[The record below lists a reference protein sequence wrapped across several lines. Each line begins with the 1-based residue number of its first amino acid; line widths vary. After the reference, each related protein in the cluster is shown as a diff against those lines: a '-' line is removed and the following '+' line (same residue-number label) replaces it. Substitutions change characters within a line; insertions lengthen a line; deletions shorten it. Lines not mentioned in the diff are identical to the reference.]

1 MWTLHC
7 NIFSIFCRISRT
19 PIERP
24 LLIGTGGKSISM
36 NRLQMSLR
44 TKVVLSL
51 TFLMAS
57 AMLLIGMVMLKV
69 SQRDLIQAKVEQGL
83 LLKSSLEQLLTG
95 PLNSSHDRIDLSR
108 SSSLLD
114 GFQDEPLETMTRWNI
129 IVTDQNGLVVYP
141 RPGQEPKDQ
150 RPLPELQRVIRLGL
164 ERVSFSPSHQSFWQQ
179 LPEKIILAAPLVR
192 DRKVI
197 GALRLEASLADV
209 RRSLRGS
216 QKLLLFYIV
225 LDILILVAFGTYMF
239 SKLVVKPVQQL
250 VHTAEGFQEGD
261 EIPDVSAGEQ
271 NELGKLAQALNTML
285 QRLAENKD
293 ELRQHVNSL
302 EQANLELKRAQQ
314 EVIFSE
320 KLASVGRLAAGIAHE
335 IGNPI
340 GIVLGYLELLQRKD
354 IDEAER
360 LELIERMSTEIQ
372 RINQTIRQLLDF
384 SRPGPGERQD
394 IPVHPLIRETLA
406 VLDHQLK
413 KQDIEVVL
421 ELKAETDTVFA
432 KADQLKQVFLNL
444 MVNAA
449 DAMEATNERPQG
461 GQLRIHTRSFAGESL
476 VKKDV
481 GSKPLRRSTDPVAAD
496 FSHLRRIHG
505 TTEDRWIEIQF
516 ADTGVGITQ
525 EDQERVFDP
534 FFTTKEAGK
543 GTGLGLSVSIQII
556 ETLGGR
562 MEVNSRSGEETVVSI
577 LLPVSDEEAKQRLG
591 DREQK
596 AANEGSVKGQ

>member
-1 MWTLHC
+1 
-7 NIFSIFCRISRT
+7 
-19 PIERP
+19 
-24 LLIGTGGKSISM
+24 M
-36 NRLQMSLR
+36 NRFQMSLR

-57 AMLLIGMVMLKV
+57 AMLLIGMVMLRV
-69 SQRDLIQAKVEQGL
+69 SQRDLVQAKVEQGL

-95 PLNSSHDRIDLSR
+95 PLNSSRDKIDLSR

-114 GFQDEPLETMTRWNI
+114 GFQGEPLETMTRWKI
-129 IVTDQNGLVVYP
+129 IVADQNGLVVYP
-141 RPGQEPKDQ
+141 RPGQAPTDQ
-150 RPLPELQRVIRLGL
+150 RSLPGLQRVILLGL
-164 ERVSFSPSHQSFWQQ
+164 ERVSFSPPPKSFWQQ
-179 LPEKIILAAPLVR
+179 LPEKIILAAPLAR

-197 GALRLEASLADV
+197 GALQLEASLADV
-209 RRSLRGS
+209 RRSLGRS
-216 QKLLLFYIV
+216 QKFLLFYIV
-225 LDILILVAFGTYMF
+225 LDILIFVAFGTYMF

-250 VHTAEGFQEGD
+250 VQTAEVFQEGD
-261 EIPDVSAGEQ
+261 KIPDVSAGEQ

-293 ELRQHVNSL
+293 ELRQHVISL

-360 LELIERMSTEIQ
+360 LELIGRMSTEIQ

-384 SRPGPGERQD
+384 SRPGPGERQAL
-394 IPVHPLIRETLA
+394 PVHPLIRETLA
-406 VLDHQLK
+406 VLEHQFK
-413 KQDIEVVL
+413 KQEIEVVL
-421 ELKAETDTVFA
+421 ELKAESDTVFA

-481 GSKPLRRSTDPVAAD
+481 GSKPLRRSTDPIAAD

-516 ADTGVGITQ
+516 VDTGVGITQ

-562 MEVNSRSGEETVVSI
+562 MELSSRSGEETRVSI
-577 LLPVSDEEAKQRLG
+577 LLPVSEREEKQR
-591 DREQK
+591 
-596 AANEGSVKGQ
+596 AAESPSTSSGQAGSGQEKTETETR

>member
-1 MWTLHC
+1 
-7 NIFSIFCRISRT
+7 
-19 PIERP
+19 
-24 LLIGTGGKSISM
+24 M

-114 GFQDEPLETMTRWNI
+114 GFQGEPLETMTRWKI
-129 IVTDQNGLVVYP
+129 TVTDQNGLVVYP
-141 RPGQEPKDQ
+141 RRGHEPQDQ

-164 ERVSFSPSHQSFWQQ
+164 ERISFTPSHQSFWQQ
-179 LPEKIILAAPLVR
+179 LPEKIILAAPLAR

-209 RRSLRGS
+209 QRSLGRS

-250 VHTAEGFQEGD
+250 VQTAEGFQEGD

-271 NELGKLAQALNTML
+271 NELGKLAQALNAML

-320 KLASVGRLAAGIAHE
+320 KLASVGRLAAGLAHE

-340 GIVLGYLELLQRKD
+340 GIVLGYLDLLQRKD

-360 LELIERMSTEIQ
+360 LELINRMSTEIQ

-384 SRPGPGERQD
+384 SRPGPGERQT

-413 KQDIEVVL
+413 KQEIEVVL

-432 KADQLKQVFLNL
+432 KTDQLKQVFLNL

-577 LLPVSDEEAKQRLG
+577 MLPVSDEEAKQR
-591 DREQK
+591 
-596 AANEGSVKGQ
+596 AADSRQQAADSKHEAEGSKQLGTGKGSVSGQ

>member
-1 MWTLHC
+1 M
-7 NIFSIFCRISRT
+7 
-19 PIERP
+19 
-24 LLIGTGGKSISM
+24 
-36 NRLQMSLR
+36 
-44 TKVVLSL
+44 VLSL

-69 SQRDLIQAKVEQGL
+69 SQRDLVQAKVEQGL
-83 LLKSSLEQLLTG
+83 LLKGSLEQLLTS
-95 PLNSSHDRIDLSR
+95 PLNSSGNNIDLSKN
-108 SSSLLD
+108 SELLA
-114 GFQDEPLETMTRWNI
+114 GFQAGTPG
-129 IVTDQNGLVVYP
+129 VTTPWEITVADRRGLVLYP
-141 RPGQEPKDQ
+141 KIGKEAVDQ
-150 RPLPELQRVIRLGL
+150 KPLPELQRVMRLGL
-164 ERVSFSPSHQSFWQQ
+164 ESVSFSPSPKSFWQQ
-179 LPEKIILAAPLVR
+179 LPEKIILAAPLAR

-209 RRSLRGS
+209 RLSLGRS

-225 LDILILVAFGTYMF
+225 LDILILVVFGTYMF

-250 VHTAEGFQEGD
+250 VQTAEGFQEGD
-261 EIPDVSAGEQ
+261 KIPDVSAGEQ
-271 NELGKLAQALNTML
+271 NELGKLAQALNAML

-293 ELRQHVNSL
+293 ELRQHVISL
-302 EQANLELKRAQQ
+302 EQTNLELKRAQQ

-354 IDEAER
+354 IDETER
-360 LELIERMSTEIQ
+360 LELIDRMSTEIQ

-384 SRPGPGERQD
+384 SRPGPGERQV

-406 VLDHQLK
+406 VLNHQFR
-413 KQDIEVVL
+413 KQEIEVVL
-421 ELKAETDTVFA
+421 ELKAESDTVFA

-461 GQLRIHTRSFAGESL
+461 GQLRVHTRSFAGESL

-481 GSKPLRRSTDPVAAD
+481 GSKPLRRSTDPIATD
-496 FSHLRRIHG
+496 FSYLRRIHG

-562 MEVNSRSGEETVVSI
+562 MELNSRSGKETKVSI
-577 LLPVSDEEAKQRLG
+577 LLPVSEQKTEGSRQRAAG
-591 DREQK
+591 RGQRAAGRGQQAAGSEQK
-596 AANEGSVKGQ
+596 AADSKQRAVSSRQGTAGSRQ

>member
-1 MWTLHC
+1 
-7 NIFSIFCRISRT
+7 
-19 PIERP
+19 
-24 LLIGTGGKSISM
+24 M

-44 TKVVLSL
+44 TKVIVSL

-69 SQRDLIQAKVEQGL
+69 NQHDLVQAKVEQGL
-83 LLKSSLEQLLTG
+83 LLRGSLVQLLTG
-95 PLNSSHDRIDLSR
+95 PLNSNRDKIDLSR

-114 GFQDEPLETMTRWNI
+114 GIQDEPLETMTRWKI
-129 IVTDQNGLVVYP
+129 TVTDQNGLVVYP
-141 RPGQEPKDQ
+141 RPVQEPNDQ
-150 RPLPELQRVIRLGL
+150 RPVPELQRVIRLGL
-164 ERVSFSPSHQSFWQQ
+164 ESVSFSPSPRSFWQQ
-179 LPEKIILAAPLVR
+179 LPEKIILAAPLYN
-192 DRKVI
+192 DRNVI

-209 RRSLRGS
+209 SQSLARSR
-216 QKLLLFYIV
+216 KLLFFYIV
-225 LDILILVAFGTYMF
+225 LDILILVAFGTYIF

-250 VHTAEGFQEGD
+250 VQTAEGFQEGD
-261 EIPDVSAGEQ
+261 IIPDVSAGEQ
-271 NELGKLAQALNTML
+271 NELGKLAQALNAML

-293 ELRQHVNSL
+293 ELRQHVISL

-340 GIVLGYLELLQRKD
+340 GIVLGYLELLQRED

-360 LELIERMSTEIQ
+360 LELIDRMSTEIQ

-384 SRPGPGERQD
+384 SRPGPGERQV

-406 VLDHQLK
+406 VLDHEFK
-413 KQDIEVVL
+413 KQEIEVVI
-421 ELKAETDTVFA
+421 ELKAESDTVFA

-449 DAMEATNERPQG
+449 DAMEATNERSQG
-461 GQLRIHTRSFAGESL
+461 GQLRVHTRSFAGKSL

-496 FSHLRRIHG
+496 FSQLRRIHG

-525 EDQERVFDP
+525 EDQKRVFDP

-562 MEVNSRSGEETVVSI
+562 MELSSRSGEETKVSI
-577 LLPVSDEEAKQRLG
+577 LLPVSEQEAKQRAEDSPSTHSKSSG
-591 DREQK
+591 QASSGQAGSGQE
-596 AANEGSVKGQ
+596 AEGTEN

>member
-1 MWTLHC
+1 
-7 NIFSIFCRISRT
+7 
-19 PIERP
+19 
-24 LLIGTGGKSISM
+24 M
-36 NRLQMSLR
+36 NRFQMSLR
-44 TKVVLSL
+44 TKVVLGL

-69 SQRDLIQAKVEQGL
+69 SQSDLVQAKIRQGL
-83 LLKSSLEQLLTG
+83 LLKGSLVQLLTS
-95 PLNSSHDRIDLSR
+95 PLNSSGNNIDLSK
-108 SSSLLD
+108 SSALLA
-114 GFQDEPLETMTRWNI
+114 GFQAETPETMTPWEITVADRR
-129 IVTDQNGLVVYP
+129 GLVVYP
-141 RPGQEPKDQ
+141 RIGKEAVEQK
-150 RPLPELQRVIRLGL
+150 PLPELQRIMRLGV
-164 ERVSFSPSHQSFWQQ
+164 ERMSFSPSPKSFWQG
-179 LPEKIILAAPLVR
+179 LPEKIVLAAPLYN
-192 DRKVI
+192 DRNLI
-197 GALRLEASLADV
+197 GALRLVASLADV
-209 RRSLRGS
+209 SQSLARFR
-216 QKLLLFYIV
+216 KLLFFYVV

-250 VHTAEGFQEGD
+250 VQTAEGFQEGD
-261 EIPDVSAGEQ
+261 KIPDVSAGEQ
-271 NELGKLAQALNTML
+271 NELGKLAQALNAML

-293 ELRQHVNSL
+293 ELRQHVISL

-354 IDEAER
+354 IDETER
-360 LELIERMSTEIQ
+360 LELIDRMSTEIQ

-384 SRPGPGERQD
+384 SRPGPGERQVV
-394 IPVHPLIRETLA
+394 PVHPLIRETLA
-406 VLDHQLK
+406 VLDHQFM
-413 KQDIEVVL
+413 KQEIEVVL
-421 ELKAETDTVFA
+421 ELKAELDTVFA
-432 KADQLKQVFLNL
+432 NADQLKQVFLNL
-444 MVNAA
+444 MVNAL
-449 DAMEATNERPQG
+449 DAMEATIERSQG
-461 GQLRIHTRSFAGESL
+461 GQLRVHTRSFAGESL

-481 GSKPLRRSTDPVAAD
+481 GSKPLRRSTDPIAAD

-562 MEVNSRSGEETVVSI
+562 MEVNSRSGEGTKVSI
-577 LLPVSDEEAKQRLG
+577 ILPSFQQRAEEQTDAEKNKL
-591 DREQK
+591 QK
-596 AANEGSVKGQ
+596 LVASPCPRFSGSNHQSANIAVTECRRPKRARKL

>member
-1 MWTLHC
+1 LWTLHC

-95 PLNSSHDRIDLSR
+95 PLNWSHDRIDLSR

-114 GFQDEPLETMTRWNI
+114 GFQGEPLETMTRWNI

-271 NELGKLAQALNTML
+271 NELGKLAQALNAML

-320 KLASVGRLAAGIAHE
+320 KLASVGRLAAGLAHE

-384 SRPGPGERQD
+384 SRPGPGERQE

-421 ELKAETDTVFA
+421 ELEAETDTVFA
-432 KADQLKQVFLNL
+432 KTDQLKQVFLNL

-476 VKKDV
+476 VKKNV
-481 GSKPLRRSTDPVAAD
+481 GSKPLRRSTDPIAAD
-496 FSHLRRIHG
+496 FSHLRQIHG

-577 LLPVSDEEAKQRLG
+577 MLPVSDEEAKQRLG

>member
-1 MWTLHC
+1 
-7 NIFSIFCRISRT
+7 
-19 PIERP
+19 
-24 LLIGTGGKSISM
+24 M

-69 SQRDLIQAKVEQGL
+69 SQRDLVQAKVEQGL
-83 LLKSSLEQLLTG
+83 LLKGSLEQLLTS
-95 PLNSSHDRIDLSR
+95 PLNSSRDRIDLSR

-114 GFQDEPLETMTRWNI
+114 GFQDEPLETMTRWKI
-129 IVTDQNGLVVYP
+129 TVTDQNGLVVYP
-141 RPGQEPKDQ
+141 RPGQEPNDQ
-150 RPLPELQRVIRLGL
+150 RPLPELQRVMRLGL
-164 ERVSFSPSHQSFWQQ
+164 ESVSFSPSPKSFWQQ
-179 LPEKIILAAPLVR
+179 LPEKIILAAPLAR

-209 RRSLRGS
+209 RRSLGRS

-225 LDILILVAFGTYMF
+225 LDILILVVFGTYMF

-250 VHTAEGFQEGD
+250 VQTAEGFQEGD
-261 EIPDVSAGEQ
+261 QIPDVSAGEQ
-271 NELGKLAQALNTML
+271 NELGKLAQALNAML

-293 ELRQHVNSL
+293 ELRQHVISL
-302 EQANLELKRAQQ
+302 EQTNLELKRAQQ

-354 IDEAER
+354 IDETER
-360 LELIERMSTEIQ
+360 LELIDRMSTEIQ

-384 SRPGPGERQD
+384 SRPGPGERQV

-406 VLDHQLK
+406 VLNHQFR
-413 KQDIEVVL
+413 KQEIEVVL
-421 ELKAETDTVFA
+421 ELKAESDTVFA

-461 GQLRIHTRSFAGESL
+461 GQLRVHTRSFAGESL

-481 GSKPLRRSTDPVAAD
+481 GSKPLRRSTDPIAAD
-496 FSHLRRIHG
+496 FSYLRRIHG

-562 MEVNSRSGEETVVSI
+562 MELNSRSGEETKVSI
-577 LLPVSDEEAKQRLG
+577 LLPVSEPEAKQPFDRLRASSQQAE
-591 DREQK
+591 DTK
-596 AANEGSVKGQ
+596 N

>member
-1 MWTLHC
+1 ML
-7 NIFSIFCRISRT
+7 
-19 PIERP
+19 
-24 LLIGTGGKSISM
+24 GTGGKIISM
-36 NRLQMSLR
+36 NRFQTSLR

-69 SQRDLIQAKVEQGL
+69 NQHDLVQAKVEQGL
-83 LLKSSLEQLLTG
+83 LLRGSLVQLLTG
-95 PLNSSHDRIDLSR
+95 PLNSNRDKIDLSR

-114 GFQDEPLETMTRWNI
+114 GIQDEPLETMTRWKI
-129 IVTDQNGLVVYP
+129 TVTDQNGLVVYP
-141 RPGQEPKDQ
+141 RAVQEPNDQ
-150 RPLPELQRVIRLGL
+150 RPVPELQRVIRLGL
-164 ERVSFSPSHQSFWQQ
+164 ESVSFSPSPQSFWKQ
-179 LPEKIILAAPLVR
+179 LPEKIILAAPLSG

-197 GALRLEASLADV
+197 GALRLEASLSDV
-209 RRSLRGS
+209 RRSLGRS

-225 LDILILVAFGTYMF
+225 LDILILVAFGTYIF

-250 VHTAEGFQEGD
+250 VQTAEGFQEGD
-261 EIPDVSAGEQ
+261 RIPDVSAGEQ
-271 NELGKLAQALNTML
+271 NELGKLAQALNAML

-293 ELRQHVNSL
+293 ELQQHVSSL
-302 EQANLELKRAQQ
+302 EQTNLELKRAQQ

-360 LELIERMSTEIQ
+360 LELIDRMSTEIQ

-384 SRPGPGERQD
+384 SRPGPGERQAV
-394 IPVHPLIRETLA
+394 PVHPLIRETLA
-406 VLDHQLK
+406 VLDHEFR
-413 KQDIEVVL
+413 KQEIEVAL
-421 ELKAETDTVFA
+421 ELEAESDTVFA

-461 GQLRIHTRSFAGESL
+461 GQLRVHTRSFAGESL
-476 VKKDV
+476 VKKGV
-481 GSKPLRRSTDPVAAD
+481 GSKPLRRSTDPIAAD
-496 FSHLRRIHG
+496 YSHLRRIHG

-516 ADTGVGITQ
+516 ADNGVGITQ
-525 EDQERVFDP
+525 EDQKRVFDP

-562 MEVNSRSGEETVVSI
+562 MEVNSRSGEGTKVSI
-577 LLPVSDEEAKQRLG
+577 ILPSSQEQAEEQIEAETR
-591 DREQK
+591 
-596 AANEGSVKGQ
+596 

>member
-1 MWTLHC
+1 
-7 NIFSIFCRISRT
+7 
-19 PIERP
+19 
-24 LLIGTGGKSISM
+24 LLLATGGKSMST
-36 NRLQMSLR
+36 NRFQMSLR

-69 SQRDLIQAKVEQGL
+69 SQSDLVQAKIGQGL
-83 LLKSSLEQLLTG
+83 LLKGSLVQLLSS
-95 PLNSSHDRIDLSR
+95 PLNSSGNNIDLSKN
-108 SSSLLD
+108 SALLA
-114 GFQDEPLETMTRWNI
+114 GFPVGTPEATTPWEITVADRR
-129 IVTDQNGLVVYP
+129 GLVVYP
-141 RPGQEPKDQ
+141 RIGKEAVEQK
-150 RPLPELQRVIRLGL
+150 PLPELQRIMRLGV
-164 ERVSFSPSHQSFWQQ
+164 ERMSFSPSPKSFWQG
-179 LPEKIILAAPLVR
+179 LPEKIVLAAPLYN
-192 DRKVI
+192 DRNVI
-197 GALRLEASLADV
+197 GALRLVASLADV
-209 RRSLRGS
+209 RQSLARFR
-216 QKLLLFYIV
+216 KLLFFYVV

-250 VHTAEGFQEGD
+250 VQTAEGFQEGD
-261 EIPDVSAGEQ
+261 TIPDVSAGEQ
-271 NELGKLAQALNTML
+271 NELGKLAQALNAML

-354 IDEAER
+354 IDETER
-360 LELIERMSTEIQ
+360 LELIDRMSTEIQ

-384 SRPGPGERQD
+384 SRPGPGARQV
-394 IPVHPLIRETLA
+394 IPVHPLIRETST
-406 VLDHQLK
+406 VLDHQLR
-413 KQDIEVVL
+413 KQEIEVVL
-421 ELKAETDTVFA
+421 ELKAESDTVFA
-432 KADQLKQVFLNL
+432 NADQLKQVFLNL

-461 GQLRIHTRSFAGESL
+461 GQLTVHTRSFAGESL

-481 GSKPLRRSTDPVAAD
+481 GSKPLRRSTDPIAAD

-505 TTEDRWIEIQF
+505 TTEGRWIEIQF

-534 FFTTKEAGK
+534 FFSTKEAGK

-562 MEVNSRSGEETVVSI
+562 MEVNSRFGEGTKVSI
-577 LLPVSDEEAKQRLG
+577 ILPSFQEQEE
-591 DREQK
+591 EQID
-596 AANEGSVKGQ
+596 AETR

>member
-1 MWTLHC
+1 
-7 NIFSIFCRISRT
+7 
-19 PIERP
+19 
-24 LLIGTGGKSISM
+24 M
-36 NRLQMSLR
+36 NRFQMSLR
-44 TKVVLSL
+44 TKVILSL

-69 SQRDLIQAKVEQGL
+69 SQTDLLQAKIDQGL
-83 LLKSSLEQLLTG
+83 LLKGSLEQLLTS
-95 PLNSSHDRIDLSR
+95 PLNSSGNNIDLSKN
-108 SSSLLD
+108 SELLA
-114 GFQDEPLETMTRWNI
+114 GFQAGTPE
-129 IVTDQNGLVVYP
+129 VTTPWEITVADRRGLVVYP
-141 RPGQEPKDQ
+141 KIGKEAVEQK
-150 RPLPELQRVIRLGL
+150 PLPGLQRVMRLGV
-164 ERVSFSPSHQSFWQQ
+164 ESVSFSPSPKSFWQG
-179 LPEKIILAAPLVR
+179 LPEKIVLAAPLYN
-192 DRKVI
+192 DRNVI
-197 GALRLEASLADV
+197 GALRLETPLADV
-209 RRSLRGS
+209 RQSLARSRN
-216 QKLLLFYIV
+216 LLFFYIV
-225 LDILILVAFGTYMF
+225 LDILILVAFGTYIF

-250 VHTAEGFQEGD
+250 VQTAEGFQEGD
-261 EIPDVSAGEQ
+261 KIPDVSAGEQ
-271 NELGKLAQALNTML
+271 NELGMLSQALNAML

-293 ELRQHVNSL
+293 ELRQHVISL

-354 IDEAER
+354 IDETER
-360 LELIERMSTEIQ
+360 LELIDRMSTEIQ

-384 SRPGPGERQD
+384 SRPSPGERQV

-406 VLDHQLK
+406 VLNHQFR
-413 KQDIEVVL
+413 KQEIEVVL
-421 ELKAETDTVFA
+421 ELEAESDTVFA

-461 GQLRIHTRSFAGESL
+461 GQLRVHTRSFAGESL
-476 VKKDV
+476 VKKDF
-481 GSKPLRRSTDPVAAD
+481 GSKPLRRSTDPIATD
-496 FSHLRRIHG
+496 YSHLRRIHA

-525 EDQERVFDP
+525 EDQARVFDP
-534 FFTTKEAGK
+534 FFTTKEVGK

-562 MEVNSRSGEETVVSI
+562 MELSSRSGEETKVSI
-577 LLPVSDEEAKQRLG
+577 LLPVSEQEAKQRAG
-591 DREQK
+591 KD
-596 AANEGSVKGQ
+596 

>member
-1 MWTLHC
+1 LWTLHC

-114 GFQDEPLETMTRWNI
+114 GFQGEPLETMTRWKI
-129 IVTDQNGLVVYP
+129 TVTDQNGLVVYP
-141 RPGQEPKDQ
+141 RRGHEPQDQ

-164 ERVSFSPSHQSFWQQ
+164 ERISFTPSHQSFWQQ
-179 LPEKIILAAPLVR
+179 LPEKIILAAPLAR

-209 RRSLRGS
+209 QRSLGRS

-250 VHTAEGFQEGD
+250 VQTAEGFQEGD

-271 NELGKLAQALNTML
+271 NELGKLAQALNAML

-320 KLASVGRLAAGIAHE
+320 KLASVGRLAAGLAHE

-340 GIVLGYLELLQRKD
+340 GIVLGYLDLLQRKD

-360 LELIERMSTEIQ
+360 LELINRMSTEIQ

-384 SRPGPGERQD
+384 SRPGPGERQT

-413 KQDIEVVL
+413 KQEIEVVL

-432 KADQLKQVFLNL
+432 KTDQLKQVFLNL

-577 LLPVSDEEAKQRLG
+577 MLPVSDEEAKQRLG

-596 AANEGSVKGQ
+596 AANEGSVNGQ

>member
-1 MWTLHC
+1 
-7 NIFSIFCRISRT
+7 
-19 PIERP
+19 
-24 LLIGTGGKSISM
+24 M
-36 NRLQMSLR
+36 NRFQMSLR

-69 SQRDLIQAKVEQGL
+69 SQTDLVQAKVEQGL
-83 LLKSSLEQLLTG
+83 LLKGALEQLLTS
-95 PLNSSHDRIDLSR
+95 PLNSSGEKIDLAKNSEV
-108 SSSLLD
+108 LA
-114 GFQDEPLETMTRWNI
+114 GFQAGSPGAMSFWEITVANREG
-129 IVTDQNGLVVYP
+129 QVVYP
-141 RPGQEPKDQ
+141 RVGNEPINQ
-150 RPLPELQRVIRLGL
+150 QPLPGLQRVMRLEL
-164 ERVSFSPSHQSFWQQ
+164 EKLSFSPSPGSFWQQ
-179 LPEKIILAAPLVR
+179 LPEKIILAAPLYH

-197 GALRLEASLADV
+197 GALRLEASLTDV
-209 RRSLRGS
+209 SQSLGRS

-225 LDILILVAFGTYMF
+225 VDILVLVAFGTYIF

-250 VHTAEGFQEGD
+250 VQTAEGFQEGD
-261 EIPDVSAGEQ
+261 KIPDVSAGEQ
-271 NELGKLAQALNTML
+271 NELGMLSQALNSML
-285 QRLAENKD
+285 QRLEENKD
-293 ELRQHVNSL
+293 ELRQHVISL

-340 GIVLGYLELLQRKD
+340 GIVLGYLDLLQRKD
-354 IDEAER
+354 IDETER
-360 LELIERMSTEIQ
+360 LELIDRMSTEIQ

-384 SRPGPGERQD
+384 SRPGPGERQV
-394 IPVHPLIRETLA
+394 IQVHPLIRETLA
-406 VLDHQLK
+406 VLDHQFR
-413 KQDIEVVL
+413 KQEIEVVL
-421 ELKAETDTVFA
+421 ELEAESDTVFA

-461 GQLRIHTRSFAGESL
+461 GQLRVHTRSFAGESL

-481 GSKPLRRSTDPVAAD
+481 GSKPLRRSTDPIAAD
-496 FSHLRRIHG
+496 FSYLRRIHG

-516 ADTGVGITQ
+516 ADNGVGITQ

-562 MEVNSRSGEETVVSI
+562 MELKSRSGEETKVSI
-577 LLPVSDEEAKQRLG
+577 LLPVSEQEAKQR
-591 DREQK
+591 
-596 AANEGSVKGQ
+596 AEGSKQ

>member
-1 MWTLHC
+1 
-7 NIFSIFCRISRT
+7 
-19 PIERP
+19 
-24 LLIGTGGKSISM
+24 
-36 NRLQMSLR
+36 
-44 TKVVLSL
+44 
-51 TFLMAS
+51 
-57 AMLLIGMVMLKV
+57 
-69 SQRDLIQAKVEQGL
+69 
-83 LLKSSLEQLLTG
+83 
-95 PLNSSHDRIDLSR
+95 
-108 SSSLLD
+108 
-114 GFQDEPLETMTRWNI
+114 
-129 IVTDQNGLVVYP
+129 
-141 RPGQEPKDQ
+141 
-150 RPLPELQRVIRLGL
+150 
-164 ERVSFSPSHQSFWQQ
+164 
-179 LPEKIILAAPLVR
+179 
-192 DRKVI
+192 
-197 GALRLEASLADV
+197 LEASLADV
-209 RRSLRGS
+209 RRSLGRS

-225 LDILILVAFGTYMF
+225 LDILILVVFGTYMF

-250 VHTAEGFQEGD
+250 VQTAEGFQEGD
-261 EIPDVSAGEQ
+261 QIPDVSAGEQ
-271 NELGKLAQALNTML
+271 NELGKLAQALNAML

-293 ELRQHVNSL
+293 ELRQHVISL
-302 EQANLELKRAQQ
+302 EQTNLELKRAQQ

-354 IDEAER
+354 IDETER
-360 LELIERMSTEIQ
+360 LELIDRMSTEIQ

-384 SRPGPGERQD
+384 SRPGPGERQV

-413 KQDIEVVL
+413 KQEIEVVL
-421 ELKAETDTVFA
+421 ELKAESDTVFA

-461 GQLRIHTRSFAGESL
+461 GQLKVHTRSFAGESL

-481 GSKPLRRSTDPVAAD
+481 GGKSLRRSTDPIAED

-562 MEVNSRSGEETVVSI
+562 MELNSRSGEETRVSI
-577 LLPVSDEEAKQRLG
+577 LLPVSEPEAKQRTG
-591 DREQK
+591 
-596 AANEGSVKGQ
+596 GSPSTGSGQAGRGQ

>member
-1 MWTLHC
+1 
-7 NIFSIFCRISRT
+7 
-19 PIERP
+19 
-24 LLIGTGGKSISM
+24 M
-36 NRLQMSLR
+36 NRVQMSLR

-69 SQRDLIQAKVEQGL
+69 NQTGLIQAKIEQGL
-83 LLKSSLEQLLTG
+83 LLKGSLEQLLTS
-95 PLNSSHDRIDLSR
+95 PLNSSGHDIDLSKN
-108 SSSLLD
+108 SEILAGSPGAMSPW
-114 GFQDEPLETMTRWNI
+114 EI
-129 IVTDQNGLVVYP
+129 SVTDRRGLLVYP
-141 RPGQEPKDQ
+141 KIGKRALDQ
-150 RPLPELQRVIRLGL
+150 KQLTGLQRVMRLKV
-164 ERVSFSPSHQSFWQQ
+164 ESVSFSPSPKSFWQE
-179 LPEKIILAAPLVR
+179 LPEKIVLAAPLYNNR
-192 DRKVI
+192 NVI
-197 GALRLEASLADV
+197 GALQLEAPLADV
-209 RRSLRGS
+209 RQSLARS

-250 VHTAEGFQEGD
+250 VQTAEGFQEGD

-271 NELGKLAQALNTML
+271 NELGKLAQALNAML

-293 ELRQHVNSL
+293 ELRQHVSSL

-340 GIVLGYLELLQRKD
+340 GIVLGYLELLQRED

-360 LELIERMSTEIQ
+360 LELIDRMSTEIQ

-384 SRPGPGERQD
+384 SRPSPGERQS
-394 IPVHPLIRETLA
+394 IPVHPLIQETLT
-406 VLDHQLK
+406 VLEHEFR
-413 KQDIEVVL
+413 KQKIEVVL
-421 ELKAETDTVFA
+421 ELKAESDTVFA

-461 GQLRIHTRSFAGESL
+461 GQLRVHTRSFAGKSL
-476 VKKDV
+476 VKKDL
-481 GSKPLRRSTDPVAAD
+481 GSKPLRRSTDPIAAD
-496 FSHLRRIHG
+496 YSHLRRIHG

-516 ADTGVGITQ
+516 ADTGVGIAQ
-525 EDQERVFDP
+525 EDQKRVFDP

-562 MEVNSRSGEETVVSI
+562 MELSSRSGEETVVSI
-577 LLPVSDEEAKQRLG
+577 MLPVSEQEA
-591 DREQK
+591 
-596 AANEGSVKGQ
+596 EGTRN

>member
-1 MWTLHC
+1 
-7 NIFSIFCRISRT
+7 
-19 PIERP
+19 
-24 LLIGTGGKSISM
+24 M
-36 NRLQMSLR
+36 NRVQMSLR

-69 SQRDLIQAKVEQGL
+69 NQRDLIQAKVEQGF
-83 LLKSSLEQLLTG
+83 LLKSSLEQLLTS
-95 PLNSSHDRIDLSR
+95 PLNSSRGKIDLSK

-114 GFQDEPLETMTRWNI
+114 GFQGEPLETMTRWQI
-129 IVTDQNGLVVYP
+129 TVTDQNGLVVYP
-141 RPGQEPKDQ
+141 RPEQQPNDQ
-150 RPLPELQRVIRLGL
+150 RPLPELQRVIRLEM
-164 ERVSFSPSHQSFWQQ
+164 ERVSFSPSHKSFWQQ
-179 LPEKIILAAPLVR
+179 LPQKIILAAPLAH
-192 DRKVI
+192 DRKIV
-197 GALRLEASLADV
+197 GALRLESSLADV
-209 RRSLRGS
+209 SQSLARSR
-216 QKLLLFYIV
+216 KLLFFYVV

-250 VHTAEGFQEGD
+250 VQTAEGFQEGD

-271 NELGKLAQALNTML
+271 NELGKLAQALNAML

-293 ELRQHVNSL
+293 ELRQHVISL

-360 LELIERMSTEIQ
+360 LELIDRMSTEIQ
-372 RINQTIRQLLDF
+372 RINQTIKQLLDF
-384 SRPGPGERQD
+384 SRPSPGERET
-394 IPVHPLIRETLA
+394 IPVHPLIRETMT
-406 VLDHQLK
+406 VLEHEFR
-413 KQDIEVVL
+413 KQEIEVVF
-421 ELKAETDTVFA
+421 ELTAESDTVFA

-461 GQLRIHTRSFAGESL
+461 GQLRINTRSFAGESL
-476 VKKDV
+476 VKKDS
-481 GSKPLRRSTDPVAAD
+481 GSKPLRRSTDPIAAD

-516 ADTGVGITQ
+516 VDNGVGIAQ
-525 EDQERVFDP
+525 EDQKKVFDP

-556 ETLGGR
+556 EALGGR
-562 MEVNSRSGEETVVSI
+562 MALNSRAGEETVVSI
-577 LLPVSDEEAKQRLG
+577 TLPVSEQEAETSRQR
-591 DREQK
+591 
-596 AANEGSVKGQ
+596 AAGR

>member
-1 MWTLHC
+1 
-7 NIFSIFCRISRT
+7 
-19 PIERP
+19 
-24 LLIGTGGKSISM
+24 M
-36 NRLQMSLR
+36 NRFQMSLR

-69 SQRDLIQAKVEQGL
+69 SQTDLVQAKVEQGL
-83 LLKSSLEQLLTG
+83 LLKGALQQLLTSR
-95 PLNSSHDRIDLSR
+95 LNASGENIDLAKTSGV
-108 SSSLLD
+108 LA
-114 GFQDEPLETMTRWNI
+114 GFQAGSPGAMSSWG
-129 IVTDQNGLVVYP
+129 VTVANREGQVVYP
-141 RPGQEPKDQ
+141 RVGNEPVHQ
-150 RPLPELQRVIRLGL
+150 QPLPGLQRVMRL
-164 ERVSFSPSHQSFWQQ
+164 RVDSVSFSTSSKSFWQL
-179 LPEKIILAAPLVR
+179 LPEKIVIAAPLYQ
-192 DRKVI
+192 DRSVI
-197 GALRLEASLADV
+197 GALRLESLLTDVSESLA
-209 RRSLRGS
+209 RF

-225 LDILILVAFGTYMF
+225 VDVLVLVVFGTYIF

-250 VHTAEGFQEGD
+250 VQTAESFQEGD
-261 EIPDVSAGEQ
+261 IIPDVSAGEQ
-271 NELGKLAQALNTML
+271 NELGKLSQALNSML
-285 QRLAENKD
+285 QRLAENKQ
-293 ELRQHVNSL
+293 ELRQHISSL
-302 EQANLELKRAQQ
+302 EQANLELQRAQQ

-354 IDEAER
+354 IDEIER
-360 LELIERMSTEIQ
+360 LELIDRMSTEIQ
-372 RINQTIRQLLDF
+372 RMNQTIRQLLDF
-384 SRPGPGERQD
+384 SRPGPGERQVV
-394 IPVHPLIRETLA
+394 PVHPLVRETLA
-406 VLDHQLK
+406 VLDHQFS
-413 KQDIEVVL
+413 KQEIEVVL
-421 ELKAETDTVFA
+421 ELEAESDTVFA

-461 GQLRIHTRSFAGESL
+461 GQLRVHTRSFAGESL

-481 GSKPLRRSTDPVAAD
+481 GSKPLRRSTDPIAAD
-496 FSHLRRIHG
+496 FSSLRRVHG
-505 TTEDRWIEIQF
+505 TTDDRWIEIQF

-562 MEVNSRSGEETVVSI
+562 MDLASNPGEETRVI
-577 LLPVSDEEAKQRLG
+577 IQLPLYDQEAAGSGQQAA
-591 DREQK
+591 DRFK
-596 AANEGSVKGQ
+596 T

>member
-1 MWTLHC
+1 
-7 NIFSIFCRISRT
+7 
-19 PIERP
+19 
-24 LLIGTGGKSISM
+24 M
-36 NRLQMSLR
+36 NLFQMSLR

-57 AMLLIGMVMLKV
+57 AMLLIGMVMLKMR
-69 SQRDLIQAKVEQGL
+69 QTDLVQAKVEQGL
-83 LLKSSLEQLLTG
+83 LLKGALEQLLTSQ
-95 PLNSSHDRIDLSR
+95 LNSSGENIDLAKNSEV
-108 SSSLLD
+108 LA
-114 GFQDEPLETMTRWNI
+114 GFQAGSPGAMSSWEITVANREG
-129 IVTDQNGLVVYP
+129 QVVYP
-141 RPGQEPKDQ
+141 RVGNEPINQ
-150 RPLPELQRVIRLGL
+150 QPLPGLQRVIRLGV
-164 ERVSFSPSHQSFWQQ
+164 ENVSFSTSTKSFWQL
-179 LPEKIILAAPLVR
+179 LPEKVVLAAPLYQGR
-192 DRKVI
+192 NVI
-197 GALRLEASLADV
+197 GALRLEALLTDVSQSLA
-209 RRSLRGS
+209 RS

-225 LDILILVAFGTYMF
+225 VDILVLVAFGTYIF

-250 VHTAEGFQEGD
+250 VQTAEGFQEGD
-261 EIPDVSAGEQ
+261 KIPDVSAGEQ
-271 NELGKLAQALNTML
+271 NELGMLSQALNSML

-293 ELRQHVNSL
+293 ELRQHVISL
-302 EQANLELKRAQQ
+302 EQTNLELKRAQQ

-354 IDEAER
+354 IDETER
-360 LELIERMSTEIQ
+360 LELIDRMSTEIQ

-384 SRPGPGERQD
+384 SRPGPGERQV

-406 VLDHQLK
+406 VLNHQFR
-413 KQDIEVVL
+413 KQEIEVVL
-421 ELKAETDTVFA
+421 ELKAESDTVFA

-461 GQLRIHTRSFAGESL
+461 GQLRVNTRSFAGESL

-481 GSKPLRRSTDPVAAD
+481 GSKPLRRSTDPIAAD
-496 FSHLRRIHG
+496 FSYLRRIHG

-525 EDQERVFDP
+525 EDQGRIFDP

-543 GTGLGLSVSIQII
+543 CTGLGLSVSIQII

-562 MEVNSRSGEETVVSI
+562 MELNSRSGEETKVSI
-577 LLPVSDEEAKQRLG
+577 LLPVSEQEAKGSRQ
-591 DREQK
+591 Q
-596 AANEGSVKGQ
+596 AEGKC